1 MATAKTMGRET
12 MPARARTI
20 TSILLIALIFMIV
33 MDIFA
38 RRRAAL
44 AQASQRDTSLVV
56 R

>member
-1 MATAKTMGRET
+1 MATVKTRVRET
-12 MPARARTI
+12 TPARARTI

-44 AQASQRDTSLVV
+44 TQASQRDTSLVV

>member
-1 MATAKTMGRET
+1 MTAPQTKTRDT
-12 MPARARTI
+12 TPARARTV
-20 TSILLIALIFMIV
+20 TTILLIALVFMIV
-33 MDIFA
+33 MDVFA

>member
-1 MATAKTMGRET
+1 MPAPQTKARDTT
-12 MPARARTI
+12 PARARTV
-20 TSILLIALIFMIV
+20 TTILLIALVFMIV
-33 MDIFA
+33 MDVFA

>member
-1 MATAKTMGRET
+1 MAAAPTRTRT
-12 MPARARTI
+12 TSPARARTI
-20 TSILLIALIFMIV
+20 TSILLMALMFMIV

>member
-1 MATAKTMGRET
+1 MAAPHTKARDTT
-12 MPARARTI
+12 PARTRTV
-20 TSILLIALIFMIV
+20 TTILLIALVFMIV
-33 MDIFA
+33 MDVFA

>member
-1 MATAKTMGRET
+1 M
-12 MPARARTI
+12 
-20 TSILLIALIFMIV
+20 IALMFMIV

-44 AQASQRDTSLVV
+44 AQAAQRDTSLVV

>member
-1 MATAKTMGRET
+1 MAATKTGRRET
-12 MPARARTI
+12 TPARRRTI
-20 TSILLIALIFMIV
+20 TSILLMALMFMIV

-44 AQASQRDTSLVV
+44 ALASQRDTSLAV